1 MRNFILGVIFTLALL
16 LLIGLSAALLGFLPT
31 NANASPPR
39 WERHLAMSALDAST
53 EKHAAR
59 INSPVP
65 PTAENLIDGMKI
77 YTMNCAGC
85 HGGLDRKA
93 VAFGLSFYP
102 PAPPLI
108 SDPPTTRT
116 GTPTMSSAT
125 ASVTPACPPGRKT
138 SAIRTSGRSPS
149 SFPTSKSCPPRRRST
164 GKTRWVWRRPPAKRP
179 KTTTRN
185 TRAGDCRS
193 CVAPGA
199 QRPSSLRTN
208 GSDAGKPGGA
218 RAPPALPLDWPLGTR
233 AHPSGSNHPPIYN
246 RCLLS
251 ARSSLQGGRSEG
263 NYAN

>member
-1 MRNFILGVIFTLALL
+1 MRNFILGVIFTLSLL
-16 LLIGLSAALLGFLPT
+16 LLIGLSATLLGFLPT

-108 SDPPTTRT
+108 TDPPDDPDWHTYYVVRNGIRYTGMPAWEKNLSDPDIWK
-116 GTPTMSSAT
+116 
-125 ASVTPACPPGRKT
+125 VTLFLSHIEKLPA
-138 SAIRTSGRSPS
+138 
-149 SFPTSKSCPPRRRST
+149 
-164 GKTRWVWRRPPAKRP
+164 PAQEYWK
-179 KTTTRN
+179 N
-185 TRAGDCRS
+185 AVG
-193 CVAPGA
+193 VAP
-199 QRPSSLRTN
+199 PSRE
-208 GSDAGKPGGA
+208 
-218 RAPPALPLDWPLGTR
+218 APKDD
-233 AHPSGSNHPPIYN
+233 HEKH
-246 RCLLS
+246 
-251 ARSSLQGGRSEG
+251 
-263 NYAN
+263 